1 MVLLSVCIHCNA
13 FSQTSQGK
21 TSIHI
26 YKDVLKLG
34 TVGSVLYVAAHPDDE
49 NTRLI
54 SLLANE
60 YHLETTYLSLTRGD
74 GGQNLIGEEI
84 GYLLGVLRTQEL
96 LQARKVDGGKQLFT
110 RANDFGFSKTA
121 DETLE
126 IWNTDS
132 INHDFIWAVR
142 KTRPDIVINRFD
154 HNSNGKTHG
163 HHTAS
168 AMLSIENFE
177 KAGDPA
183 IFPEQLDFVSVWKP
197 QALFFNTSWWFFG
210 SQEAFE
216 KADKKDLYKVD
227 IGTYY
232 PLLGLSNNEIA
243 AYSRSMHKCQGFG
256 SATSRGENIEYLK
269 YLKGKRPASENL
281 LDGYDFTWHR
291 LEGGAPVAA
300 AIDDLVATFNFSYP
314 SQNVPA
320 LLKIRKLIADVND
333 EFWREKKIKEVDAL
347 IYNCAGLF
355 FEAHTNVSESY
366 PGGEFNLSLEVI
378 NRSELPVELKAATIV
393 QSGQSLLS
401 EARQLPFNTLVS
413 ETLPVSVESNKQIT
427 TPYWLV
433 NEGTLGM
440 YSVTNREQVGLPES
454 PAAYTVEYEILI
466 GGQTIR
472 YEKDVIFKYVDPAAG
487 EVYQP
492 FIVAPPVSINIT
504 EPVHLFEYKK
514 SNKIKVSVTA
524 GRPNLEGSVSLNL
537 DDNWRVI
544 PEKYD
549 FSLEVS
555 GQSIFFDFEVTP
567 LTENAVQSG
576 SASVWHE
583 GKVFDMKME
592 KIEYDHIATQSVFRK
607 NQAKFE
613 CLPLKRG
620 ITNKIGYIMGSGD
633 AVPGALKQIGYEVD
647 FLDVRESNISSK
659 FDNYPVI
666 ILGIRAL
673 NTIGEM
679 RYLYKDLMN
688 YVERGG
694 VVIQQ
699 YNVNRPLY
707 VENPGP
713 FPLRVNRDRISEE
726 DAELTI
732 LVPDHPVFN
741 YPNKIEAGD
750 FDGWVQERGLYF
762 ASEWSN
768 KYVPVLR
775 GHDRGET
782 DKEGGMLIA
791 ELGNG
796 YFIYTG
802 YSWFRQLPA
811 GVSGAFKLFVNMIS
825 LADKN
830 Q

>member
-1 MVLLSVCIHCNA
+1 MLSIGVCNYT
-13 FSQTSQGK
+13 FSQISHGK
-21 TSIHI
+21 TSTHI
-26 YKDVLKLG
+26 YKDLLKLG

-96 LQARKVDGGKQLFT
+96 LQARKIDGGKQLFT

-126 IWNTDS
+126 IWNTDA
-132 INHDFIWAVR
+132 IKHDFIWAVR
-142 KTRPDIVINRFD
+142 KTRPDIIINRFD
-154 HNSNGKTHG
+154 HDSNGKTHG

-168 AMLSIENFE
+168 AMLSVENFE
-177 KAGDPA
+177 KAGDPEY
-183 IFPEQLDFVSVWKP
+183 FPDQLEFVSVWTP
-197 QALFFNTSWWFFG
+197 QSLFFNTSWWFFG

-269 YLKGKRPASENL
+269 YLKGKRPAGENL
-281 LDGYDFTWHR
+281 LDGYDFTWNR
-291 LEGGAPVAA
+291 LEGGAEVAA
-300 AIDDLVATFNFSYP
+300 AIEHLKATFNFSIP
-314 SQNVPA
+314 SENVTS
-320 LLKIRKLIADVND
+320 LLKIRELITYIKDD
-333 EFWREKKIKEVDAL
+333 FWKVKKIKEVDEL

-355 FEAHTNVSESY
+355 LEANTNVSESY
-366 PGGEFNLSLEVI
+366 PGGEFNLNIEAI
-378 NRSELPVELKAATIV
+378 NRSGLSIELKEVVMAE
-393 QSGQSLLS
+393 SGRKLLS
-401 EARQLPFNTLVS
+401 ESAFLIPNVPTVETTLIQ
-413 ETLPVSVESNKQIT
+413 VENDKKVT
-427 TPYWLV
+427 TPYWLI
-433 NEGTLGM
+433 NDGTLGM
-440 YSVTNREQVGLPES
+440 YSVDDIRQIGLAES
-454 PAAYTVEYEILI
+454 PAAYTVEYHIDI
-466 GGQTIR
+466 NGQSVQYT
-472 YEKDVIFKYVDPAAG
+472 KDVIFKYVDPAVG

-492 FIVAPPVSINIT
+492 FIISPPVTVNII

-514 SNKIKVSVTA
+514 SSKIQVRVTA
-524 GRPNLEGSVSLNL
+524 GKQDVRGSVSLNL
-537 DDNWRVI
+537 DSSWDVK

-549 FSLEVS
+549 FVLETE
-555 GQSIFFDFEVTP
+555 GQSRFFEFEVTP
-567 LTENAVQSG
+567 IKDNTISYC
-576 SASVWHE
+576 SASVIHE
-583 GKVFDMKME
+583 GLVYDLKME
-592 KIEYDHIATQSVFRK
+592 KIEYDHISSQTVFRK
-607 NQAKFE
+607 NLSKFE
-613 CLPLKRG
+613 CIPLKKG
-620 ITNKIGYIMGSGD
+620 STTKIGYIAGSGD

-647 FLDVRESNISSK
+647 FLDVKQSNVSAK
-659 FDNYPVI
+659 FEEYAVI
-666 ILGIRAL
+666 VLGIRVL
-673 NTIGEM
+673 NTVEEM
-679 RYLYKDLMN
+679 KYLYKDLMN

-694 VVIQQ
+694 VIIQQ
-699 YNVNRPLY
+699 YNVNRPLF

-732 LVPDHPVFN
+732 LKPDHSIFN

-762 ASEWSN
+762 ASEWSD
-768 KYVPVLR
+768 KYVPLLS
-775 GHDRGET
+775 GHDRGESNK
-782 DKEGGMLIA
+782 DGGMLVA
-791 ELGNG
+791 EYGEG
-796 YFIYTG
+796 HFIYTG

-811 GVSGAFKLFVNMIS
+811 GVPGAFKLFVNMIS